1 MKATTAPVFAYL
13 RVSSVGQTHGDGFD
27 RQEAAIKK
35 WAKAN
40 QRSITAAFR
49 ERGVSGTTDH
59 LSRPALTQLFDEIA
73 TLPPGTA
80 ATVVVEKADRLARDL
95 IVSELLLRH
104 FRELGVTV
112 IEAEG
117 GNDLTVDSGNPTGT
131 LVRQILAAVAQFEK
145 SALVLKLRAAR
156 ERKKAE
162 TGRCGGKYPF
172 GHYPGEKETLAV
184 IVSGHRAY
192 YSTRTIATILNERNL
207 PSRGGKPWTHGAV
220 ARILKNQK
228 S

>member
-1 MKATTAPVFAYL
+1 MKTPVYAYL
-13 RVSSVGQTHGDGFD
+13 RVSSAGQTHGDGFE
-27 RQEAAIKK
+27 RQEIAIKK

-40 QRSITAAFR
+40 QRSLAAAFR
-49 ERGVSGTTDH
+49 EMGVSGTTDH
-59 LSRPALTQLFDEIA
+59 LSRPALTQLFGEIA
-73 TLPPGTA
+73 SLPPGTA

-104 FRELGVTV
+104 FREMGVTV

-117 GNDLTVDSGNPTGT
+117 GNDLTADAGNPTAT
-131 LVRQILAAVAQFEK
+131 LVRQILAAVAEFEK
-145 SALVLKLRAAR
+145 SSLVLKLRAAR
-156 ERKKAE
+156 ERKKKE

-172 GHYPGEKETLAV
+172 GHYPGEKETLVLMLDAHAD
-184 IVSGHRAY
+184 GD
-192 YSTRTIATILNERNL
+192 STRSIATCLNRENF

-220 ARILKNQK
+220 ARILKNHK

>member
-1 MKATTAPVFAYL
+1 M
-13 RVSSVGQTHGDGFD
+13 RVSSAGQVEKDGFD
-27 RQEAAIKK
+27 RQEEAIKK

-40 QRSITAAFR
+40 QRTVAAAFR
-49 ERGVSGTTDH
+49 EMGVSGTTDH

-73 TLPPGTA
+73 SLPPGTA
-80 ATVVVEKADRLARDL
+80 ATVVVEKADRRARDL

-104 FRELGVTV
+104 FREMGVTV

-117 GNDLTVDSGNPTGT
+117 GNDLTADAGNPTGT

-156 ERKKAE
+156 ERKKKE

-172 GHYPGEKETLAV
+172 GHYPGEKETLDRLV
-184 IVSGHRAY
+184 CLRRGRKM
-192 YSTRTIATILNERNL
+192 STRDIAQILNIEER
-207 PSRGGKPWTHGAV
+207 PTRSGKNWTHGAV
-220 ARILKNQK
+220 AKILKNTK
-228 S
+228 P